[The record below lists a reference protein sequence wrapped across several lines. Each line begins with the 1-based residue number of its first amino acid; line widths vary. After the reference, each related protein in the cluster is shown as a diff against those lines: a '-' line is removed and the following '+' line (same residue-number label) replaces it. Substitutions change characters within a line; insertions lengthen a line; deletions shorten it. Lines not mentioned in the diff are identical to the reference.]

1 MFIGYKIN
9 LKGEQIMITIE
20 KKADK
25 NLVIRSGK
33 TEITAR
39 AHVYIQE
46 GVANCVT
53 DTGRVYVSS
62 PFMIVEVPE

>member
-1 MFIGYKIN
+1 
-9 LKGEQIMITIE
+9 MITIE

-33 TEITAR
+33 AEYIAK
-39 AHVYIQE
+39 AHVYITE

-53 DTGRVYVSS
+53 DSGRVYVSS
-62 PFMIVEVPE
+62 PFIVTEIPE